1 MVDPPTFS
9 AKQRRDQQAFA
20 NRRDRA
26 AEPWPPATA
35 LVGMT
40 NTTGRSSTAIAN
52 AIICM
57 QTNNPA

>member
-1 MVDPPTFS
+1 MVDPQTFS

-40 NTTGRSSTAIAN
+40 NNTGRPRRDCQRNHLYAN
-52 AIICM
+52 K
-57 QTNNPA
+57 